1 MALVGSIEKVRGS
14 RMAIPAEAPR
24 PGMTPTTIP
33 TSTPMAR
40 YRRLTGDSAT
50 VKP

>member
-14 RMAIPAEAPR
+14 RMAIRRGAEAGHDADDHPHQH
-24 PGMTPTTIP
+24 
-33 TSTPMAR
+33 PMAR

-50 VKP
+50 EKP